1 MNFFL
6 FEDIYECLVI
16 KLVSFFIS
24 KIYVCKI
31 QDIFY
36 LIKYINNVFMILF
49 IIKNNVEVIE
59 LFFRIYLEE
68 EEKKCKVKKWLLKLM
83 ILLELY

>member
-1 MNFFL
+1 
-6 FEDIYECLVI
+6 
-16 KLVSFFIS
+16 
-24 KIYVCKI
+24 
-31 QDIFY
+31 
-36 LIKYINNVFMILF
+36 MILY

-68 EEKKCKVKKWLLKLM
+68 EEIKCKVKKWMLKLL